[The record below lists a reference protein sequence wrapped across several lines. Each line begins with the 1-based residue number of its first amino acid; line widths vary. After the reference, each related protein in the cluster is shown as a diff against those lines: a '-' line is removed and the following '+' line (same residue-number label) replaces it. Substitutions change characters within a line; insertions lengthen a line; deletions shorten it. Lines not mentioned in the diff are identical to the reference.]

1 MSAEPDI
8 VPEMAAEA
16 FVEIPANA
24 GLRTAPLG
32 FVVKAIEGVK
42 NAIFPMVA
50 AFFAAGSSGYAMLIA
65 IGAGAVIIGLTGFFA
80 WLRWTRLRYYVGNED
95 IRLESGIL
103 SREARS
109 VPFERI
115 QDVSLE
121 QKLIP
126 RLLGLTQIKFE
137 TGAGGKDELSLEY
150 VTGAEGE
157 RLREVVRERREGAV
171 ERAADGLE
179 PDTIGEEDAPP
190 VESAAPIFEMN
201 DRRVITFGAFEFSL
215 VIFAVL
221 AGAAQQFD
229 FLLPFDIW
237 DWEQWAGVAGEQTD
251 IVTGLNGLGIVGQVF
266 GVILALGSVAVIGV
280 LTGIARTFAREY
292 EFRLDRTPKGFRRQR
307 GLFTKTDVVMPVHR
321 VQAARIQT
329 GLIRRR
335 FGWHSLKFISLAQDN
350 GSSSHAVA
358 PFAKMAEIW
367 PIAAEADITPASD
380 ELEWLRPSPKKW
392 VDGAIVLS
400 VILLMVAIGWS
411 IAGFLKVAL
420 AIIAIGFP
428 LIALGFWLGWKR
440 HRFARDVRQLFVREG
455 LLSPDL
461 TIAPRVRLQSV
472 EIRHGPL
479 SRWRGYCELHF
490 GLAGG
495 SLSIDGIAFDDAEKL
510 RSEVLES
517 IVSVDFSDLPK

>member
-1 MSAEPDI
+1 MTDTSETPAAI
-8 VPEMAAEA
+8 PE
-16 FVEIPANA
+16 NA
-24 GLRTAPLG
+24 GLRTSPIG
-32 FVVKAIEGVK
+32 FIVKAIEGIK
-42 NAIFPMVA
+42 NAVFPVIA
-50 AFFAAGSSGYAMLIA
+50 VLFATGASDYRVLIA
-65 IGAGAVIIGLTGFFA
+65 IAVGVAIVALTGFFS
-80 WLRWTRLRYYVGNED
+80 WLSWTRLRYYVGNED
-95 IRLESGIL
+95 IRVESGIL

-137 TGAGGKDELSLEY
+137 TGAGGKDELALEY

-157 RLREVVRERREGAV
+157 RLREVVRERREGVV
-171 ERAADGLE
+171 ERTSDVLASDAVGD
-179 PDTIGEEDAPP
+179 EEAPS
-190 VESAAPIFEMN
+190 VETAVPIFEMN
-201 DRRVITFGAFEFSL
+201 DRRVLTFGAFEFSL

-237 DWEQWAGVAGEQTD
+237 DWEKWAGVAGEQTD
-251 IVTGLNGLGIVGQVF
+251 IVNGLNGLGIAGQIF
-266 GVILALGSVAVIGV
+266 GAILALGSVAAIGV
-280 LTGIARTFAREY
+280 FTGIARTFAREY

-358 PFAKMAEIW
+358 PFAKMDEIW
-367 PIAAEADITPASD
+367 PIAAEADITPAAD
-380 ELEWLRPSPKKW
+380 DLEWFNPSPKKW
-392 VDGAIVLS
+392 VDGGAFLALIM
-400 VILLMVAIGWS
+400 LMVAIGWS
-411 IAGFLKVAL
+411 IAGFLTVAL
-420 AIIAIGFP
+420 AIIAVGFP

-461 TIAPRVRLQSV
+461 TIAPRVGLQSV
-472 EIRHGPL
+472 EIKHGPL

-495 SLSIDGIAFDDAEKL
+495 TLSINGIAFDEAEKL

>member
-1 MSAEPDI
+1 MNDAE
-8 VPEMAAEA
+8 
-16 FVEIPANA
+16 EIPAAIPDNA
-24 GLRTAPLG
+24 GLRTSPIG
-32 FVVKAIEGVK
+32 FVVKAVESIK
-42 NAIFPMVA
+42 NAIFPVIA
-50 AFFAAGSSGYAMLIA
+50 VLFATGASDYRVLIA
-65 IGAGAVIIGLTGFFA
+65 IGVGVAIVALSGFFS
-80 WLRWTRLRYYVGNED
+80 WLDWTRRRYYVGAED

-137 TGAGGKDELSLEY
+137 TGAGGEDELSLEY
-150 VTGAEGE
+150 VSSAEGE
-157 RLREVVRERREGAV
+157 RLREVVRERREGAIANV
-171 ERAADGLE
+171 PAEGTAEAADDEVAL
-179 PDTIGEEDAPP
+179 P
-190 VESAAPIFEMN
+190 VEGAEPIFQMD
-201 DRRVITFGAFEFSL
+201 DRRVFTFGMFEFSL

-221 AGAAQQFD
+221 AGIAQQFE
-229 FLLPFDIW
+229 FLFPFDIW
-237 DWEQWAGVAGEQTD
+237 EWENWAGVTGDQAEL
-251 IVTGLNGLGIVGQVF
+251 VNGLNGLGIAGQVI
-266 GVILALGSVAVIGV
+266 GIILALGSVAVIGV
-280 LTGIARTFAREY
+280 LTGVARTFAREY
-292 EFRLDRTPKGFRRQR
+292 EFRLDRTAKGFRRQR

-358 PFAKMAEIW
+358 PFAKMDEIW
-367 PIAAEADITPASD
+367 PIAAEADIIPASD
-380 ELEWLRPSPKKW
+380 DLEWLRPSPKKW
-392 VDGAIVLS
+392 IDGGAILAA
-400 VILLMVAIGWS
+400 ILLIVAIGWS
-411 IAGFLKVAL
+411 IAGFLKVGL
-420 AIIAIGFP
+420 AIITIGFP
-428 LIALGFWLGWKR
+428 LVALGFWLGWKR

-461 TIAPRVRLQSV
+461 TIAPRVRLQSI
-472 EIRHGPL
+472 EIKHGPL

-495 SLSIDGIAFDDAEKL
+495 TLSIDGIAFDEAEKL